1 MDDLKLLLLRL
12 LAEQQRQHRMSMI
25 RSNMVIMTCWRVR
38 MSLEEEVVVLTTVT
52 APMTAITM
60 PTTVEITISI
70 A

>member
-1 MDDLKLLLLRL
+1 
-12 LAEQQRQHRMSMI
+12 
-25 RSNMVIMTCWRVR
+25 